1 MNNLRLLEYAIAL
14 DEHRS
19 FRRAADAM
27 RVTQPTFSRGVA
39 ALEAS
44 LGARLFDRSNRRVEP
59 TPEGAMLL
67 ARARRLLADAQHM
80 RDALDDYQNLR
91 SGRVVVGV
99 GPFALDLS
107 VIECI
112 VRLAT
117 RHPLLQIEII
127 EGDWRGFGAKL
138 LTGAVEVAVME
149 TAFVAADARFQVDA
163 LPAHQGCF
171 FCRRGHP
178 LDGSSRVTLPE
189 IFKFPIVGVRMPPR
203 AVAGVRLDS
212 SPLSLD
218 PVTGDVIPHIATTSF
233 AAAKAI
239 IARTDGIGIAAPVQL
254 TEDIHQGV
262 LAILD
267 ADASNIKSGYGI
279 AYLRGRP
286 LSRAAEAFVAVLKE
300 VEAEHASASSASGAR
315 AGRKRPGKRRRR
327 R

>member
-1 MNNLRLLEYAIAL
+1 MNNLRLLEYAVAL

-27 RVTQPTFSRGVA
+27 RVTQPSFSRGVA

-59 TPEGAMLL
+59 TPQGAMLL
-67 ARARRLLADAQHM
+67 ARARRLLADAERM
-80 RDALDDYQNLR
+80 REALDDYQNLR

-107 VIECI
+107 VIDCI
-112 VRLAT
+112 VRLAK
-117 RHPLLQIEII
+117 RHPLLQIEVI

-138 LTGAVEVAVME
+138 LSGAVEVAVME

-178 LDGSSRVTLPE
+178 LDGRSGVTLQQV
-189 IFKFPIVGVRMPPR
+189 FQFPMVGVRMPPR
-203 AVAGVRLDS
+203 AVAGGRLDTGH
-212 SPLSLD
+212 LSLD

-239 IARTDGIGIAAPVQL
+239 ISRTDGIGIAAPVQL
-254 TEDIHQGV
+254 TEDIRRGV
-262 LAILD
+262 LAIID
-267 ADASNIKSGYGI
+267 VDASSLRSGYGI
-279 AYLRGRP
+279 AYLRGRS
-286 LSRAAEAFVAVLKE
+286 LSRAAEAFVATLKE
-300 VEAEHASASSASGAR
+300 VEAEHASSASAPVAPAAR
-315 AGRKRPGKRRRR
+315 SRPGKRRKR
-327 R
+327 

>member
-1 MNNLRLLEYAIAL
+1 MNVRLLEYVVAL

-19 FRRAADAM
+19 FRRAAEAM

-44 LGARLFDRSNRRVEP
+44 LGVRLFDRSNSRVEP
-59 TPEGAMLL
+59 TPAGAMLL
-67 ARARRLLADAQHM
+67 TRARRLIADVAGVHE
-80 RDALDDYQNLR
+80 ALDDYQNLR

-107 VIECI
+107 VIDCV

-127 EGDWRGFGAKL
+127 EGDWRGFGSKL

-171 FCRRGHP
+171 FSRRGHP
-178 LDGSSRVTLPE
+178 LDGRRGVTLPE
-189 IFKFPIVGVRMPPR
+189 LVQFPMVGVRMPPR
-203 AVAGVRLDS
+203 AIAPNRS
-212 SPLSLD
+212 SHLSLD

-254 TEDIHQGV
+254 TEDIERGA

-267 ADASNIKSGYGI
+267 ADASSLKSGYGI
-279 AYLRGRP
+279 AYLRGRS
-286 LSRAAEAFVAVLKE
+286 LSRAAAAFVATLKE
-300 VEAEHASASSASGAR
+300 VEAEHAAAGASLEPAGAR
-315 AGRKRPGKRRRR
+315 SAPATKRKRRP
-327 R
+327 

>member
-1 MNNLRLLEYAIAL
+1 MNNLRLLEYAVAL
-14 DEHRS
+14 DDHRS

-44 LGARLFDRSNRRVEP
+44 LGARLFDRSNRHVEP

-67 ARARRLLADAQHM
+67 ARARRLLADAEGL
-80 RDALDDYQNLR
+80 REVLDDYQNLR

-107 VIECI
+107 VIDCI

-117 RHPLLQIEII
+117 RHPLLKIEVI
-127 EGDWRGFGAKL
+127 EGDWRGFGDKL

-149 TAFVAADARFQVDA
+149 TAFVGADVRFQVEA
-163 LPAHQGCF
+163 LPSHQGCF

-178 LDGSSRVTLPE
+178 LEGRRSVTLQQL
-189 IFKFPIVGVRMPPR
+189 FQFPMVGVRMPPR
-203 AVAGVRLDS
+203 AVSGGRLDTS
-212 SPLSLD
+212 RLSLD
-218 PVTGDVIPHIATTSF
+218 PVTGDLIPHVATTSF

-254 TEDIHQGV
+254 AEDIRQG
-262 LAILD
+262 LLSILD
-267 ADASNIKSGYGI
+267 ADVSSLKSGYGI
-279 AYLRGRP
+279 AYLRGRS
-286 LSRAAEAFVAVLKE
+286 LSRAAEAFVATLKE
-300 VEAEHASASSASGAR
+300 VEAEHAAGASAATATARRGRSS
-315 AGRKRPGKRRRR
+315 KR
-327 R
+327 